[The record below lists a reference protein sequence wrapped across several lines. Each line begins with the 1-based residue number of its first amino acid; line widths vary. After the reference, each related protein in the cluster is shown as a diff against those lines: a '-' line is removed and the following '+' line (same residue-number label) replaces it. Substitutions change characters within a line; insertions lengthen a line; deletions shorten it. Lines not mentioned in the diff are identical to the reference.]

1 MPQKHGKLEP
11 IAIKI
16 ISELI
21 IFLEMFQEISDDF
34 QTDYETVRNV
44 IPAYLDMVNK
54 IIHDKHWNHL
64 LYL

>member
-21 IFLEMFQEISDDF
+21 IFLEMFQEASDDF
-34 QTDYETVRNV
+34 QTDSETVRNV

-54 IIHDKHWNHL
+54 IIHDKH
-64 LYL
+64 